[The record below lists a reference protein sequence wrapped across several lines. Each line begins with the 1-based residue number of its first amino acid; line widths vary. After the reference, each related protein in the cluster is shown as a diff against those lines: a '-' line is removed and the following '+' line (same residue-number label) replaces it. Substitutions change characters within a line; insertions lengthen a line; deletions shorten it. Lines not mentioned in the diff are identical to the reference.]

1 MACSDLLPWAVAF
14 DQVRG
19 LEDAEYAAARGLVA
33 LIQGAGA
40 LDETTGYGIC
50 GDHALHGD
58 IAFYY
63 RVDPEAITVYTAT
76 PFATDRDTDLDGYG
90 GLTEYSR
97 AALVWFKEPN
107 WTL

>member
-1 MACSDLLPWAVAF
+1 MDGYPDTPHGVLAVLIPWAVTF
-14 DQVRG
+14 DTVRG

-58 IAFYY
+58 IAIFLPSRSRGDY
-63 RVDPEAITVYTAT
+63 RVYRDAVR
-76 PFATDRDTDLDGYG
+76 DR
-90 GLTEYSR
+90 
-97 AALVWFKEPN
+97 P
-107 WTL
+107 